1 MVLFW
6 IRGKR
11 AEDSEVVVVVVQ
23 SRRLKVKIK
32 ELFNLERNG
41 ASMRERKAVG
51 MRRARDI
58 LQSPS
63 GPDRGES
70 HKIWTQQICYRYSA
84 DIAYVQEARKIHFSA
99 GAGRRPAGNG
109 RQRLA
114 SPPVTIVDFEWER
127 AREGERLKREK
138 AKYRDRECLCVRAVE
153 RAREREREV
162 LERESERAGACA
174 ILEMVHS

>member
-51 MRRARDI
+51 MRRADSVFYVLLSLI
-58 LQSPS
+58 LP
-63 GPDRGES
+63 
-70 HKIWTQQICYRYSA
+70 
-84 DIAYVQEARKIHFSA
+84 
-99 GAGRRPAGNG
+99 N
-109 RQRLA
+109 QRFG
-114 SPPVTIVDFEWER
+114 TI
-127 AREGERLKREK
+127 
-138 AKYRDRECLCVRAVE
+138 
-153 RAREREREV
+153 
-162 LERESERAGACA
+162 
-174 ILEMVHS
+174 